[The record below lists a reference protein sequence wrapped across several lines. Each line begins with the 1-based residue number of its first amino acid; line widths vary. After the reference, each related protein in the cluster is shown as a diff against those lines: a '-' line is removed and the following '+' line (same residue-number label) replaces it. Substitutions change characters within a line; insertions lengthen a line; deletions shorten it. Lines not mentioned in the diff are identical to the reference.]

1 MSKTL
6 AVKRSTE
13 VGQQFRRGMQ
23 SRKGFSPTLRWEI
36 LEFIY
41 IESEGRI
48 DNIEKRET
56 N

>member
-1 MSKTL
+1 M
-6 AVKRSTE
+6 KRSTE
-13 VGQQFRRGMQ
+13 VGQQFRRDMQ
-23 SRKGFSPTLRWEI
+23 SREGFSLTLRRKI